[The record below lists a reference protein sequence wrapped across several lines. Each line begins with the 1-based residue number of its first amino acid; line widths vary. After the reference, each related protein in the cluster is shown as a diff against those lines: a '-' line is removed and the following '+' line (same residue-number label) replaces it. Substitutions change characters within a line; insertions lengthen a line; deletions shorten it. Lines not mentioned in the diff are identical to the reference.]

1 MKLKKDIVSIF
12 SDFLVAWGYIFI
24 INAYLGYVIYI
35 EPPLLLIFL
44 FSGIIYLLLNI
55 FFSTR
60 ITSIM
65 FLSLLGLGALSLPY
79 FYFIKK
85 PQPEWILKFIDNF
98 ISLFNK
104 LYWFEGVK
112 ENEELLYTYANI
124 LMILLIT
131 VFSLLFILFYRN
143 RFSFIAVSAMTI
155 AAAFFSY
162 YMTANENRLL
172 FATFCTLSVL
182 SYIRFISFRKK
193 RFNMLPENFSRGIAI
208 LCTIPLAVCMVAI
221 TLIIPKDPEPIKWAW
236 LDQTISRA
244 QDWINGISNNFQE
257 IDTDFFSLSDAGYN
271 NKSTNKLGGPAWLN
285 NKVVMEVKAERP
297 AYLRGTAYHSY
308 DWSTWT
314 NYDPENLGMVS
325 YEIQNDIGETFNAW
339 SYIPIDDLFPDIVEE
354 DKLILEKLAQREL
367 QKVLFP
373 QYTMEVEFKNISTRT
388 VFAPLKSIM
397 PVKNPDDT
405 ALDTLQGFYG
415 TLISKSKLENGSI
428 YVVDYYQPMYGDPLL
443 KKALNYSY
451 KGLYKDALIKVID
464 DEVFTEMMLGNQVV
478 GASKNIFITEYVSS
492 LGNLA
497 VIDAKD
503 EKLERFLAA
512 SLLTEWLFRSEEIY
526 QTYLQVMEDLPE
538 RVKLLALDITK
549 EAKTDYEKVIA
560 IEQYLKN
567 NYQYSLNPDIIPP
580 DKDLVDYFLFEE
592 KEGYCTYF
600 ATAMTILLR
609 TLGIPARYVEGYIL
623 PSTPSEEGT
632 YIVTNK
638 YGHAW
643 VEVYFEGFGWLTFE
657 PTPSYSGL
665 TDYISEQEYQQTMN
679 YIEQSDLEDLS
690 RYYQERERPV
700 KQDPS
705 DINPEVVTEE
715 KKATFRLTWPMI
727 AFISAGLLFLVN
739 YLASVIGK
747 NKIARLA
754 GGKKVMALFTNM
766 VSWLSH
772 ISLNIKPG
780 ETVMEFSKRVDNL
793 YYFETASFKK
803 VAEIYTKVRYG
814 NIDASKEEAE
824 LVEKFSEELKKKILA
839 ELGIR
844 RYIPLRRIILGM

>member
-44 FSGIIYLLLNI
+44 FSGIIYFLLNI

-65 FLSLLGLGALSLPY
+65 FLSMLGLGTLSLPY

-104 LYWFEGVK
+104 LYWFEGVR

-131 VFSLLFILFYRN
+131 AFSLLFILFYRN
-143 RFSFIAVSAMTI
+143 RFSFIAISAMTI

-172 FATFCTLSVL
+172 FAAFCTLSVL
-182 SYIRFISFRKK
+182 SYIRLISFSKK

-221 TLIIPKDPEPIKWAW
+221 TLLIPKNPEPIKWTW
-236 LDQTISRA
+236 LDQTIRRA
-244 QDWINGISNNFQE
+244 QDLINDISNNFQE
-257 IDTDFFSLSDAGYN
+257 IDTEFFTLSDAGFN
-271 NKSTNKLGGPAWLN
+271 NKSTNRLGGPAWLN

-308 DWSTWT
+308 EWSTWY
-314 NYDPENLGMVS
+314 NYSPENLGKVS
-325 YEIQNDIGETFNAW
+325 YENQNDIMETFNAW
-339 SYIPIDDLFPDIVEE
+339 AYIPIDDLFPGMDEE
-354 DKLILEKLAQREL
+354 DKLILEKFAQGEL

-373 QYTMEVEFKNISTRT
+373 QYTMEVELKNISTRT
-388 VFAPLKSIM
+388 VFTPLKSIF
-397 PVKNPDDT
+397 PIKYPDGT
-405 ALDTLQGFYG
+405 ALETLQGFYG
-415 TLISKSKLENGSI
+415 TFITNTKLGNGSTYI
-428 YVVDYYQPMYGDPLL
+428 VDYCQPMYGDPLL

-451 KGLYKDALIKVID
+451 RGLYKDAFYKQADYFMDFKHDIDLDILSFMEIKMVNHE
-464 DEVFTEMMLGNQVV
+464 DENFD
-478 GASKNIFITEYVSS
+478 KFIS
-492 LGNLA
+492 
-497 VIDAKD
+497 
-503 EKLERFLAA
+503 AA
-512 SLLTEWLFRSEEIY
+512 SLIFLISRSEEIY
-526 QTYLQVMEDLPE
+526 KTYLQVMDDLPD

-772 ISLNIKPG
+772 ISLSIKPG
-780 ETVMEFSKRVDNL
+780 ETVMEFAKRVDSL

-814 NIDASKEEAE
+814 NIDASKEETE
-824 LVEKFSEELKKKILA
+824 LVEKFSEELKKKILS